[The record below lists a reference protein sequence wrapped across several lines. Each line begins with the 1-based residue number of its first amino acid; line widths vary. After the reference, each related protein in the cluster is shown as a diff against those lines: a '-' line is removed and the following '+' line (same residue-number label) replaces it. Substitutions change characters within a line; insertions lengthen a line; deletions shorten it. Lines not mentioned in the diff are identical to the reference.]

1 MKNHKLY
8 LFALVCLLFA
18 SCATNKKISYFQ
30 DAINADSAKIAL
42 PSPEIRLRPEDKVSI
57 VVNTRDPE
65 LSALFNLPY
74 SSRVIGA
81 RNVNNLGGGTTNV
94 GVSCYAIDPNGN
106 IDFPEL
112 GTLHISGMTRTEVA
126 NYIKQELINRN
137 LVSDPVVT
145 VEYSNLNVSVF
156 GEVRN
161 PGQYNIIRDKV
172 TILDAISMAGDLTI
186 NGKRTNVM
194 VLRTDTLGNVL
205 TYTVDMTSLD
215 SVVNSPVYYLCQND
229 QLYVEPTKK
238 RARESTANGNVF
250 ASPSFWIST
259 ASAITTLIS
268 TILLIQQRSRQ

>member
-8 LFALVCLLFA
+8 LLALACLLFA
-18 SCATNKKISYFQ
+18 SCATNKQISYFQ

-42 PSPEIRLRPEDKVSI
+42 PSPEIRLRTEDKLSI
-57 VVNTRDPE
+57 VVNCRDPE

-74 SSRVIGA
+74 ASRIIGA
-81 RNVNNLGGGTTNV
+81 RTTNNLGGTSNV

-112 GTLHISGMTRTEVA
+112 GVIHIAGMTRTEVA

-145 VEYSNLNVSVF
+145 VEYSNLHFSVF

-161 PGQYNIIRDKV
+161 PGQFNIIRDKV
-172 TILDAISMAGDLTI
+172 TILDALSTAGDLTI

-194 VLRTDTLGNVL
+194 VLRTDSVGNVL
-205 TYTVDMTSLD
+205 TYKVNMTSLD

-229 QLYVEPTKK
+229 QIYVEPTKK

-268 TILLIQQRSRQ
+268 TILLIQQRVK

>member
-8 LFALVCLLFA
+8 LLVLACLLFA

-30 DAINADSAKIAL
+30 DAQNADSARIAL
-42 PSPEIRLRPEDKVSI
+42 QSPEIRLRTEDKLSI
-57 VVNTRDPE
+57 VVNCRDPE

-81 RNVNNLGGGTTNV
+81 SNTNNISGTSNV

-112 GTLHISGMTRTEVA
+112 GVIHIAGMTRTEVA
-126 NYIKQELINRN
+126 SYIKQELINRN

-145 VEYSNLNVSVF
+145 VEYSNLHFSVF
-156 GEVRN
+156 GEVKN
-161 PGQYNIIRDKV
+161 PGQFNIVRDKV
-172 TILDAISMAGDLTI
+172 TLLDALSTAGDLTI

-194 VLRTDTLGNVL
+194 VLRTDSDGNVL
-205 TYTVDMTSLD
+205 TYKVNMTSLD

-229 QLYVEPTKK
+229 QIYVEPTKK

-268 TILLIQQRSRQ
+268 TILLIQQRTK